1 MNCEPQRKV
10 ADRIVKGVNYDSFT
24 DGILKEYRQKLPGPS
39 LQDPKGKGKGNRRMW
54 CWGKGDG
61 EDGLFK
67 V

>member
-1 MNCEPQRKV
+1 MRTAEEV

-24 DGILKEYRQKLPGPS
+24 DGILKDIGKSYRAHPYKIQNA
-39 LQDPKGKGKGNRRMW
+39 KGKGTGPMW